1 MYITYAS
8 KILEAF
14 TTHIKLNITI
24 ENKYNKINR
33 SPTATFGFC
42 FIKGDFIMTKKIILH
57 DKTFGKLSRNEIITK
72 NGIYVYLCLKPLVN
86 SNWTYLPINVIQLNS
101 VLSDVDIS
109 NKEQKDFIKTGLK
122 ELEEANLIKIISSK
136 KNDYELDLEGMVE
149 KYDKKNPNPYTV
161 YEPDAFKQALK
172 DCGNNKIILK
182 QLSDFFYRLTHNE
195 VSVDMDSMEMYYFN
209 AERESIAESC
219 GIDVRSVDKYNDI
232 LVKNKLIYIYKYNY
246 KYSDSGKQLTN
257 VYGKYENK
265 DVIDDY
271 CNKYIDDNKDIIYP
285 SYIPRGKGSK
295 KLMEEAK
302 EAQYSPIEEATDK
315 ELAEHDERH
324 KELYAKKM
332 EKEKTVVAESVPME
346 EVEEVVQSDS
356 KDFDTTIAER
366 KAETNA
372 ILSDS
377 SKKETVQADRKHK
390 ITIEEFER
398 TWHNKPVQKVKKKKI
413 EKVDEPVETHRVDR
427 DEEYNVLMSELKLNS
442 NTTFDKA
449 SKMFDDLLWKKFGF
463 VNETDDDKA
472 LKERFKD
479 EWETSITVQKVEP
492 IIEEEE
498 NPFA

>member
-1 MYITYAS
+1 
-8 KILEAF
+8 
-14 TTHIKLNITI
+14 
-24 ENKYNKINR
+24 
-33 SPTATFGFC
+33 
-42 FIKGDFIMTKKIILH
+42 MTKITLH

-72 NGIYVYLCLKPLVN
+72 NGIYVYLCLKPFAVS
-86 SNWTYLPINVIQLNS
+86 SNWTYLYTDVVKLNS
-101 VLSDVDIS
+101 VLSDVDIN
-109 NKEQKDFIKTGLK
+109 NKRQKDCIRTGLK
-122 ELEEANLIKIISSK
+122 ELEEADLIKIISN
-136 KNDYELDLEGMVE
+136 KNYDYKLDLEGMIE
-149 KYDKKNPNPYTV
+149 EYDKDNPNPYTV
-161 YEPDAFKQALK
+161 YEADAFKQALK

-195 VSVDMDSMEMYYFN
+195 VSVDMDSFEMYYFN

-257 VYGKYENK
+257 VYGKYKNK

-295 KLMEEAK
+295 KQMEEAK
-302 EAQYSPIEEATDK
+302 KAQYAPVEENIATDK
-315 ELAEHDERH
+315 ELAEHDKRH
-324 KELYAKKM
+324 KALYAKRMAKKM
-332 EKEKTVVAESVPME
+332 EKENTVVTESVPME
-346 EVEEVVQSDS
+346 EVEKVVQADS
-356 KDFDTTIAER
+356 KDFEAIIAER

-377 SKKETVQADRKHK
+377 NKEETVQANNKHK
-390 ITIEEFER
+390 ITLEEFDR
-398 TWHNKPVQKVKKKKI
+398 MWNNKPVQKEEKKKI
-413 EKVDEPVETHRVDR
+413 EKVETHRVDR
-427 DEEYNVLMSELKLNS
+427 DDEYKVIMSELKLNRYM
-442 NTTFDKA
+442 TFDEA
-449 SKMFDDLLWKKFGF
+449 SIKFNNLLLDKFGF
-463 VNETDDDKA
+463 VNETDDDNA

-492 IIEEEE
+492 IIDDEEV